1 VPWPTVERVSNLAHG
16 APNSNSTLHTQSRR
30 QGELVV
36 RTRNKQEPKAPA
48 RNWIRMVQFGKL
60 DCSVS
65 SALAAVRST
74 VGSSEG
80 ILFPARWRLTKRKNK
95 IHNNFGG

>member
-1 VPWPTVERVSNLAHG
+1 
-16 APNSNSTLHTQSRR
+16 
-30 QGELVV
+30 
-36 RTRNKQEPKAPA
+36 
-48 RNWIRMVQFGKL
+48 L

-65 SALAAVRST
+65 SALVAVRGT